1 MFLVN
6 CSMSAATLKSI
17 AKATG
22 YSVTTVSR
30 ALGGYSDVNAETRRV
45 ILLEAERQGYEPNLN
60 ARLLQGQ
67 RANTLGLI
75 MPTDGPR
82 FSDPFF
88 SQFAGGVG
96 NTAAERGFDL
106 LLSTHAPVSPGE
118 LDLYRRMV
126 AGRRVD
132 GFVVIRTRQDDPRV
146 RYLLQANIPFVAFGR
161 THNNSTHYPHID
173 VDGVDGQ
180 RTLTQHFIDRG
191 HRRIAYVAPPDDL
204 MFAHYRMQGYRQT
217 LADNSLPVDA
227 TWLVRGHALT
237 EHGGRA
243 AAEYLLDLP
252 VRPTAIM
259 TGNDLMA
266 FGVMSVIQA
275 RGLRV
280 GDDIAVG
287 GFDDIPSAEHFHP
300 GLTTM
305 HQPIYDIGRR
315 LTDLLLDI
323 IDGKIPEEQAILMP
337 TTLVIRG
344 SSGPQR
350 A

>member
-1 MFLVN
+1 MP
-6 CSMSAATLKSI
+6 AATLKSI
-17 AKATG
+17 ARATG

-30 ALGGYSDVNAETRRV
+30 ALGGYSDVNEETRRM

-67 RANTLGLI
+67 RAQTVGLI
-75 MPTDGPR
+75 MPTYGPR

-88 SQFAGGVG
+88 SQFVGGVG
-96 NTAAERGFDL
+96 NAAARRGFDL

-118 LDLYRRMV
+118 LDLYRRMI

-132 GFVVIRTRQDDPRV
+132 GFIVVRTRQDDPRV
-146 RYLLQANIPFVAFGR
+146 RYLAQANIPFVAFGR
-161 THNNSTHYPHID
+161 THARNSASYPHID
-173 VDGVDGQ
+173 VDGISSQ
-180 RTLTQHFIDRG
+180 SELTQHFIKLG
-191 HRRIAYVAPPDDL
+191 HRRIAYVTPPHDL
-204 MFAHYRMQGYRQT
+204 MFARYRIEGYRQ
-217 LADNSLPVDA
+217 AMHANNLPVDEQ
-227 TWLVRGHALT
+227 LIVDGHELT
-237 EHGGRA
+237 ELGGRH
-243 AAEYLLDLP
+243 AAEFLLDLP
-252 VRPTAIM
+252 DPPTAIM

-280 GDDIAVG
+280 GEDVAVG

-300 GLTTM
+300 GLTTL
-305 HQPIYDIGRR
+305 HQPIYDIGQK
-315 LTDLLLDI
+315 LTELLLDL
-323 IDGKIPEEQAILMP
+323 IDGQAPAEPTMLVP